1 MTLLLTLP
9 LPHRYLRPNSAP
21 PNWRIKFGLTKQARE
36 RAKRETFKLIKDI
49 DCPAWVLKGY
59 HVRAYFKT
67 KRWWDV
73 SNLLASMKAVEDGV
87 SDAIGQNDKTFEAP
101 TVERFTDTQNP
112 RLELLLDIELLV

>member
-49 DCPAWVLKGY
+49 DCPAWVLTGY
-59 HVRAYFKT
+59 YLKAYFRT
-67 KRWWDV
+67 KRHWDDDSV
-73 SNLLASMKAVEDGV
+73 SSSAKAVRDGIA
-87 SDAIGQNDKTFEAP
+87 DAIGQDDRNFKCLG
-101 TVERFTDTQNP
+101 VETFTDTKNP
-112 RLELLLDIELLV
+112 RLEVHLEVEELV